1 MAFVKVLNDYAETKD
16 NLTINDGATY
26 AQILV
31 KKETANGFEGPSYS
45 DESGYAIDYFDG
57 KYTELFAPIISTIKV
72 LKDSLSSYL
81 DRPFKGFT
89 KILSSTASALDYLDI
104 ADRSTFADIK
114 VLKDYQT
121 VQVDGIKQKTLD
133 KVLKDYAYAIDDG
146 LAVFKPMTLDPGQA
160 QRLRPLDQSS
170 FNAQKP
176 QKETLFAGDVLLP
189 FTIVKRLFESP
200 RAVEGPNRKD
210 LEFYVPDYGDSQY
223 LIDFALTVSIS
234 KVLRDSARAL
244 DYIDIADRSTFTS
257 AKIFREEKFVTDS
270 SVRSFNK
277 AFNDIAYSIDNINI
291 NDGATYAQSLLK
303 KEIPVGIEGPSYS
316 NESGYATDYFADK
329 YTELFAPI
337 ISTIKILKDF
347 LSSYLDRPFKGF
359 TKIVNDIAYSI
370 DNITIADGATYS
382 QALAKKETAAGREGP
397 SYENAAGYAV
407 DYFADPYTELFA
419 PIKSINKVLKDYQ
432 ITKDGDFKDLEFY
445 VPGYGEQTYLYDSFL
460 AKSVTTIKRDYASKY
475 KETGFISY
483 WNYTTTS
490 GGEVFFAT
498 DYVGSTETFSS

>member
-1 MAFVKVLNDYAETKD
+1 
-16 NLTINDGATY
+16 
-26 AQILV
+26 
-31 KKETANGFEGPSYS
+31 
-45 DESGYAIDYFDG
+45 
-57 KYTELFAPIISTIKV
+57 
-72 LKDSLSSYL
+72 
-81 DRPFKGFT
+81 
-89 KILSSTASALDYLDI
+89 
-104 ADRSTFADIK
+104 
-114 VLKDYQT
+114 
-121 VQVDGIKQKTLD
+121 
-133 KVLKDYAYAIDDG
+133 
-146 LAVFKPMTLDPGQA
+146 MTLDPGQA

-210 LEFYVPDYGDSQY
+210 LEFYVPGYGDSQY

-234 KVLRDSARAL
+234 KVLRDTANAL

-270 SVRSFNK
+270 SVISFNK

-291 NDGATYAQSLLK
+291 NDGATYVQSLLK
-303 KEIPVGIEGPSYS
+303 KEIPVGIEGPSYE
-316 NESGYATDYFADK
+316 NESGYATGYFDGK

-347 LSSYLDRPFKGF
+347 LLSYLDQPFKGF
-359 TKIVNDIAYSI
+359 TKALKDYAYTK
-370 DNITIADGATYS
+370 DNLTINDGATYT
-382 QALAKKETAAGREGP
+382 QTLVKKETAAGREGP
-397 SYENAAGYAV
+397 SYENAAGYAI

-419 PIKSINKVLKDYQ
+419 PTKTINKVLKDYQ
-432 ITKDGDFKDLEFY
+432 IPTRDGDFKDLEFY
-445 VPGYGEQTYLYDSFL
+445 VTGYGEQTYLYDSFL

-490 GGEVFFAT
+490 SGEAFFAT
-498 DYVGSTETFSS
+498 DYVGSTATFSS